1 MKLKLFAFTVL
12 VCAAALVTSCT
23 EKKADTTHDDGAMEH
38 ASTDKMPTEV
48 APPAFA
54 VDAKFQKQLSETFE
68 AYVKLKDAFVASDAA
83 QVDAAALNTQ
93 QVVAGVDAKLLSG
106 AALNDWTLYQQGLD
120 GALKEIQSA
129 DDLEKKRAAFTAVT
143 ENLYKSIKAYGLGGP
158 TAYYE
163 YCPMA
168 FDNQGAYWLS
178 DNDAIRNPYF
188 GDRMLKCGSV
198 EEKLQ

>member
-1 MKLKLFAFTVL
+1 MKLRLLALTVL
-12 VCAAALVTSCT
+12 IYAAAFVTSCT
-23 EKKADTTHDDGAMEH
+23 DKKAETTHDDAMEH

-48 APPAFA
+48 APPAFV
-54 VDAKFQKQLSETFE
+54 VDADFQKQLSKTFE

-83 QVDAAALNTQ
+83 QVDEAAFKTQ
-93 QVVAGVDAKLLSG
+93 RVLEGMDAKLLSG
-106 AALNDWTLYQQGLD
+106 AALNDWTIYQQGLD
-120 GALKEIQSA
+120 GALSGIQST
-129 DDLEKKRAAFTAVT
+129 DDLEKKRAAFTAAT
-143 ENLYKSIKAYGLGGP
+143 ENLYKSIKAYGLGGL

>member
-1 MKLKLFAFTVL
+1 MKLKFIALTLL
-12 VCAAALVTSCT
+12 VYTTALVTSCT
-23 EKKADTTHDDGAMEH
+23 EKKSEATQNEGTMEH
-38 ASTDKMPTEV
+38 TSTDKMPDEV
-48 APPAFA
+48 APPAFV
-54 VDAKFQKQLSETFE
+54 VDAQFQKQLSETFA
-68 AYVKLKDAFVASDAA
+68 AYVKLKDAFVASDGEL
-83 QVDAAALNTQ
+83 VDSEAFKTQ
-93 QVVAGVDAKLLSG
+93 NKLTRMDSKLLTG
-106 AALNDWTLYQQGLD
+106 AALNDWTIYQQGMD
-120 GALKEIQSA
+120 GALKGMQST

-143 ENLYKSIKAYGLGGP
+143 ENLYKSIKAYGLGGL

-163 YCPMA
+163 FCPMA